1 MNSVLR
7 GISISAVMVV
17 LAGCVSVPKRTGS
30 LQSPLPAQELAVK
43 LLETAERCW
52 ARKPNFIRDGIVV
65 EDRVGIRGTVISAF
79 RRGRGIPDQPEFLI
93 ITINDA
99 PGGASV
105 EVDEGDYAAGTYL
118 NLTAD
123 INRWVGGDFTCGS
136 LGR

>member
-1 MNSVLR
+1 MNVVWRAVSVAAMTSVL
-7 GISISAVMVV
+7 V
-17 LAGCVSVPKRTGS
+17 GCVSVPQRTGS
-30 LQSPLPAQELAVK
+30 LKSTLPAQKLAVD
-43 LLETAERCW
+43 LLEAAERCW

-93 ITINDA
+93 ITINDV

-105 EVDEGDYAAGTYL
+105 EVDEGDYAAGSHL

-123 INRWVGGDFTCGS
+123 VNRWVGGDLTCGS
-136 LGR
+136 RGG